1 MTIHTMTSARPTDA
15 SSLAALENVGVRFG
29 RTRALDAVQTTI
41 APGLIYGLIGRN
53 GAGKTT
59 LLSLLASYRRPNT
72 GRVQVL
78 GDNPFEEA
86 TRMSAVHFVFAR
98 DVSDESD
105 TVKETLEHCARYRS
119 DFDLAYALE
128 LVERFGL
135 DPKKSLSA
143 LSLGMQSAVNA
154 IEGLASGAALTL
166 FDEVHHGMDAP
177 SRTLFYDT
185 ILDRREATGRTFV
198 LSTHLVS
205 ESAYLFDHVLI
216 LDNGRL
222 VVDEPQDQLLERGTT
237 VTGNAAAVDRFSAG
251 RTVINRK
258 TLGPTVAAMLYEVL
272 GDQDRTAADAAGL
285 ELSPASL
292 QDLFIHLTA
301 PEPSEQPGTNGGT
314 HGRNQT

>member
-1 MTIHTMTSARPTDA
+1 MTMNTVTREIPTDA
-15 SSLAALENVGVRFG
+15 SAIATLEDVGVQFG
-29 RTRALDAVQTTI
+29 RTRALNSVRTTI
-41 APGLIYGLIGRN
+41 TPGLIYGLIGRN

-59 LLSLLASYRRPNT
+59 LLSLLASYRRPNA
-72 GRVQVL
+72 GRVQVQ
-78 GDNPFEEA
+78 GDDPFEDA
-86 TRMSAVHFVFAR
+86 ARMSAVHFIFAR

-119 DFDLAYALE
+119 DFDLVYALE

-185 ILDRREATGRTFV
+185 ILDRREATGRTLI

-216 LDNGRL
+216 LDRGAL
-222 VVDEPQDQLLERGTT
+222 VVDEPQDQLLQRGTT
-237 VTGNAAAVDRFSAG
+237 VTGDAAAVDRFTVG
-251 RTVINRK
+251 RTVISRK
-258 TLGPTVAAMLYEVL
+258 TLGPTAAAMLYEVL
-272 GDQDRTAADAAGL
+272 GDDDRAAADAAGL

-301 PEPSEQPGTNGGT
+301 QEKSKGG
-314 HGRNQT
+314 NDAIDPA

>member
-1 MTIHTMTSARPTDA
+1 MNTTTRERPTEA
-15 SSLAALENVGVRFG
+15 QSLAALEDVGVRFG
-29 RTRALDAVQTTI
+29 RTRALDSVRTTI

-59 LLSLLASYRRPNT
+59 LLSLLASYRRPNA
-72 GRVQVL
+72 GRVSVL
-78 GDNPFEEA
+78 GDDPFEDA
-86 TRMSAVHFVFAR
+86 LRMSAVHFIFAR

-105 TVKETLEHCARYRS
+105 TVQETLEHCARYRS

-185 ILDRREATGRTFV
+185 ILDRREATGRTFI

-205 ESAYLFDHVLI
+205 ETAYLFDHVLI
-216 LDNGRL
+216 LDKGRL
-222 VVDEPQDQLLERGTT
+222 VADEPQDELLSRGTT
-237 VTGNAAAVDRFSAG
+237 VTGDAVAVDRFTAG
-251 RTVINRK
+251 RAVISRK
-258 TLGPTVAAMLYEVL
+258 TLGPTAAAMVYEVL
-272 GDQDRTAADAAGL
+272 DQPDREAAVAAGL
-285 ELSPASL
+285 ELAPASL
-292 QDLFIHLTA
+292 QDLFIHLT
-301 PEPSEQPGTNGGT
+301 EPEQPATNGGT